1 MTTVI
6 LYMTI
11 SCVFHSLCPSLNLEA
26 LEKGTQIF
34 VGTHNFAGFAVA
46 QV

>member
-1 MTTVI
+1 MLFII
-6 LYMTI
+6 L
-11 SCVFHSLCPSLNLEA
+11 SFVCHSLYPSLNLEA